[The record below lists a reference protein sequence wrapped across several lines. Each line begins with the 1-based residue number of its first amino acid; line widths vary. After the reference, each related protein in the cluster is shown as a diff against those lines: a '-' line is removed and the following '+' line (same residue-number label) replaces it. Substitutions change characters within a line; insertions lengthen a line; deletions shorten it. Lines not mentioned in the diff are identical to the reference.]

1 MNQPSIA
8 DLLEH
13 TGREL
18 AVTDA
23 HVYRRVATHLER
35 SGSALQELQTPQAPA
50 AALLLGRGSF
60 RKQSLAT
67 LKALCR
73 EQGLKGTSRLRKAE
87 LVDLLERQG
96 VAPPPPPLESFSKAE
111 LITLVRQLLQ
121 PSG

>member
-1 MNQPSIA
+1 VSQPSIA

-18 AVTDA
+18 AATDA
-23 HVYRRVATHLER
+23 RVYRRLATHLER
-35 SGSALQELQTPQAPA
+35 SGNALQDLQTPPAAA

-73 EQGLKGTSRLRKAE
+73 EQGLKGTSRLKKAE
-87 LVDLLERQG
+87 LAALLERQG
-96 VAPPPPPLESFSKAE
+96 VEPPPPPLESFSKAE
-111 LITLVRQLLQ
+111 LITLVRQLLN
-121 PSG
+121 PSE